1 MARLPLPP
9 SPEGTD
15 LDEVVRL
22 YMMGTPEVSRAA
34 AGFSAAVYN
43 NSSIP
48 LRLREL
54 MRYRIALINRC
65 TVCMD
70 TRLEGAD
77 EIGMTD
83 ADYAHMET
91 WREHDGFTE
100 VEKLVIEMAELYCT
114 DHLRLDQA
122 FFDRLLVHFTPDQV
136 QELGLCIAS
145 WLALGRF
152 TAVYDAGVAC
162 ALRLDLP
169 R

>member
-1 MARLPLPP
+1 
-9 SPEGTD
+9 
-15 LDEVVRL
+15 
-22 YMMGTPEVSRAA
+22 MGTPELTRAA
-34 AGFSAAVYN
+34 AMYSAAVYHH
-43 NSSIP
+43 SSIP

-83 ADYAHMET
+83 DDYAFMEA
-91 WREHDGFTE
+91 WRDHDGFSD
-100 VEKLVIEMAELYCT
+100 VEKLVIEFAELYCI
-114 DHLRLDQA
+114 DHLALDQA
-122 FFDRLLVHFTPDQV
+122 FFDRLLAEFTPDQV
-136 QELGLCIAS
+136 QELGLCVAS

-152 TAVYDAGVAC
+152 TAVYDAGVSC